1 MIELEVKE
9 LIARHKSD
17 MSEKG
22 AQITLQEDLNQ
33 QLTESLNQKIS
44 EKNELN
50 AKIKNMQEGW
60 SSVVHYVNS
69 SLCTVLHTRATSS
82 PSFPSGIVGRVR

>member
-22 AQITLQEDLNQ
+22 AQIGQLEELNQ
-33 QLTESLNQKIS
+33 QLTESLDQKMA
-44 EKNELN
+44 EKNESN
-50 AKIKNMQEGW
+50 AKIKNMQEGR
-60 SSVVHYVNS
+60 SSVVH
-69 SLCTVLHTRATSS
+69 L
-82 PSFPSGIVGRVR
+82 

>member
-22 AQITLQEDLNQ
+22 AQITQLEELNQ
-33 QLTESLNQKIS
+33 QLTESLDQKMA

-60 SSVVHYVNS
+60 
-69 SLCTVLHTRATSS
+69 
-82 PSFPSGIVGRVR
+82 

>member
-22 AQITLQEDLNQ
+22 SQITLQEDLNQ
-33 QLTESLNQKIS
+33 QLTESLNQTRA

-60 SSVVHYVNS
+60 SSVVHYVINFQS
-69 SLCTVLHTRATSS
+69 INL
-82 PSFPSGIVGRVR
+82 

>member
-33 QLTESLNQKIS
+33 QLTESLNQKIA

-50 AKIKNMQEGW
+50 AKMKNMQEGW
-60 SSVVHYVNS
+60 LSEVHYVITFQPIN
-69 SLCTVLHTRATSS
+69 R
-82 PSFPSGIVGRVR
+82 

>member
-22 AQITLQEDLNQ
+22 AQITLQEDRNQ
-33 QLTESLNQKIS
+33 QLTESLDQKIA

-60 SSVVHYVNS
+60 SSVVHYVITFQSIN
-69 SLCTVLHTRATSS
+69 LY
-82 PSFPSGIVGRVR
+82 

>member
-9 LIARHKSD
+9 LISRYKSD

-22 AQITLQEDLNQ
+22 AQITQLEELNQ
-33 QLTESLNQKIS
+33 QLTESLDQQMA

-60 SSVVHYVNS
+60 SSVVHYVITFQSIN
-69 SLCTVLHTRATSS
+69 L
-82 PSFPSGIVGRVR
+82 

>member
-22 AQITLQEDLNQ
+22 SQITLQEDLNQ
-33 QLTESLNQKIS
+33 QLTDSLNQTRA

-60 SSVVHYVNS
+60 SSVVHYVINFQS
-69 SLCTVLHTRATSS
+69 INL
-82 PSFPSGIVGRVR
+82 

>member
-22 AQITLQEDLNQ
+22 AQMSQLEELNQ
-33 QLTESLNQKIS
+33 QLSDNLDQKMADRD
-44 EKNELN
+44 ELN
-50 AKIKNMQEGW
+50 AKIK
-60 SSVVHYVNS
+60 
-69 SLCTVLHTRATSS
+69 SLQD
-82 PSFPSGIVGRVR
+82 GRFRILLYNREIP

>member
-22 AQITLQEDLNQ
+22 SQITLQEDLNQ
-33 QLTESLNQKIS
+33 QLTESLNQTRA

-50 AKIKNMQEGW
+50 AKIKNVQEGW
-60 SSVVHYVNS
+60 SSVVHYVINFQS
-69 SLCTVLHTRATSS
+69 INL
-82 PSFPSGIVGRVR
+82 

>member
-22 AQITLQEDLNQ
+22 AQISQLEELNQ
-33 QLTESLNQKIS
+33 QFTNTLDQKTADRD
-44 EKNELN
+44 ELN
-50 AKIKNMQEGW
+50 SKIKSLQEGRFG
-60 SSVVHYVNS
+60 
-69 SLCTVLHTRATSS
+69 VL
-82 PSFPSGIVGRVR
+82 

>member
-22 AQITLQEDLNQ
+22 AQITQLEELNQ
-33 QLTESLNQKIS
+33 QLTESLDQKMA

-60 SSVVHYVNS
+60 SSVVHYVINFQS
-69 SLCTVLHTRATSS
+69 INL
-82 PSFPSGIVGRVR
+82 